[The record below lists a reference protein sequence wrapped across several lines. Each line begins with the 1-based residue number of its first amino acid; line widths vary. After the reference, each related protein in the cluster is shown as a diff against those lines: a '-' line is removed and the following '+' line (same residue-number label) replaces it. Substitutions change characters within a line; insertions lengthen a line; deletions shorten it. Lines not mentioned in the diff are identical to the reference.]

1 MSITLMDVQGGHRDF
16 QLGPLTTR
24 IAQGQLTALIGP
36 NGCGKSTLL
45 SMIAGILPY
54 RGNIGIGA
62 CDISKTPRKTLAK
75 TVTLLSQNPVV
86 PPAILVEELVHYGR
100 APHQNMFGMRS
111 KSDDLLVEQAMAM
124 ADITDLRHRQL
135 SELSGGQ
142 RQRAFIAM
150 GIAQDTPYLLLDEPT
165 SFLDIRFQFETLDLL
180 KDLTRQGKTCV
191 LVLHDI
197 AQAARYADTL
207 IVMAQGI
214 ICASGTPQD
223 VVNASLVNDVYGL
236 SATIYSDPVSATP
249 VMTPL

>member
-1 MSITLMDVQGGHRDF
+1 MLIWGM
-16 QLGPLTTR
+16 PLLER
-24 IAQGQLTALIGP
+24 QFVADRQ
-36 NGCGKSTLL
+36 
-45 SMIAGILPY
+45 
-54 RGNIGIGA
+54 
-62 CDISKTPRKTLAK
+62 
-75 TVTLLSQNPVV
+75 
-86 PPAILVEELVHYGR
+86 
-100 APHQNMFGMRS
+100 
-111 KSDDLLVEQAMAM
+111 
-124 ADITDLRHRQL
+124 DITDLRHRQL